1 MKIIS
6 WNICGIGTRNEKGLL
21 DKLLDEDPDI
31 LCLQEIKKQ
40 EIPEKEGYIAYK
52 NSSEVLSNYGTAI
65 YTKIEPISVK
75 MGFKGTKFADKEL
88 DREGRVIRM
97 EFEHFY
103 LYNIYAPTGSGSDEE
118 FERKTRFYDKLTKYV
133 SESNKPSIICGDF
146 NRISKEIDAKN
157 ITDSIKK
164 SGFAPI
170 EQEWFGEILVK
181 YVDAFREFNQE
192 GGNYTWFWSDDYFE
206 ENNGFRFDYFLV
218 SNSYKK
224 TITDSYILT
233 DDFGSDHAPI
243 VLELNSCPSC
253 GTVNNLSNELCFYCG
268 GKLKKEDEEEIFC
281 EEKLEIPKDKI
292 ILLDLNYTLISNSD
306 EIWDYPLDKKIK
318 SQQYEIDLIN
328 LIKENYVILITA
340 SPYERS
346 YNILRDIKEKT
357 GFEPD
362 ESYWNFHRFNRQA
375 PKLKEYWME
384 NEILPMHGDNPD
396 QYLAIESNPKTRD
409 MYDELGI
416 EAKPKQYFI

>member
-1 MKIIS
+1 M
-6 WNICGIGTRNEKGLL
+6 
-21 DKLLDEDPDI
+21 
-31 LCLQEIKKQ
+31 
-40 EIPEKEGYIAYK
+40 
-52 NSSEVLSNYGTAI
+52 
-65 YTKIEPISVK
+65 
-75 MGFKGTKFADKEL
+75 
-88 DREGRVIRM
+88 
-97 EFEHFY
+97 
-103 LYNIYAPTGSGSDEE
+103 
-118 FERKTRFYDKLTKYV
+118 
-133 SESNKPSIICGDF
+133 
-146 NRISKEIDAKN
+146 
-157 ITDSIKK
+157 
-164 SGFAPI
+164 
-170 EQEWFGEILVK
+170 
-181 YVDAFREFNQE
+181 
-192 GGNYTWFWSDDYFE
+192 
-206 ENNGFRFDYFLV
+206 
-218 SNSYKK
+218 
-224 TITDSYILT
+224 
-233 DDFGSDHAPI
+233 
-243 VLELNSCPSC
+243 
-253 GTVNNLSNELCFYCG
+253 
-268 GKLKKEDEEEIFC
+268 KKEDEEEIFC